1 MPTPAENPAAR
12 LSSHDRILGSAKQLF
27 ATSGYENTST
37 AAIARRAG
45 TSESQLMKHFG
56 NKEGLLEAIFDDAWK
71 RINAVARDA
80 RATKRT
86 PAEKLQ
92 TLVGLMLES
101 FERDPDLKLLMLL
114 EGRRIRKEGH
124 MVMLTGGFREFVD
137 TVDSILRDMRG
148 AGQLRPDLPVDG
160 VRSALMGVF
169 EGLLRDQLL
178 ARRLGFPAR
187 YTGKDMRAIF
197 AAVLGGL
204 GPPRGARRRPRP

>member
-1 MPTPAENPAAR
+1 MPTPAENPASR

-27 ATSGYENTST
+27 ATRGYENTST

-56 NKEGLLEAIFDDAWK
+56 NKEGLLEAIFDSAWK
-71 RINAVARDA
+71 RINAAARDA
-80 RATKRT
+80 RATKHT

-124 MVMLTGGFREFVD
+124 MVMLTSGFREFVG
-137 TVDSILRDMRG
+137 TVDSILREMRG
-148 AGQLRPDLPVDG
+148 AGQLRTDLPVDA
-160 VRSALMGVF
+160 VRSALMGAF

-187 YTGKDMRAIF
+187 YSGKDMRAIF
-197 AAVLGGL
+197 AAVLAGL
-204 GPPRGARRRPRP
+204 APPHGVRRRARP